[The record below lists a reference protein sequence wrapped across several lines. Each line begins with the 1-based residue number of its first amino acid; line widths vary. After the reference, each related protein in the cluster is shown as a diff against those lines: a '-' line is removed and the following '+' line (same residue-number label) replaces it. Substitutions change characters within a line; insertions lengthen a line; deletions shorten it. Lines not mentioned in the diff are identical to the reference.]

1 MYKSLIILLLLL
13 SIGYNAAAQ
22 QEYEVNLEDREEAVA
37 MTEKGIRKIEA
48 GNYPGA
54 IKDLE
59 AAIAI
64 DATFHPA
71 YVNLYT
77 AYAQLEGNKS
87 NLIQLL
93 KKGNSIFEEDD
104 ELTYYLG
111 YVYYQNHQFSEAINE
126 FTKAIRYSKINGED
140 FPLVYGYHFNRG
152 NAYLK
157 TKNFQK
163 AITDYTYALKLN
175 PNNPDILTNRGIAYY
190 QHNRK
195 EDACIDWNKSMAE
208 GGFTAE
214 KYLKQFCK

>member
-1 MYKSLIILLLLL
+1 MKKSFIIIFLFLA
-13 SIGYNAAAQ
+13 IGFKAAAQ
-22 QEYEVNLEDREEAVA
+22 QEFEVNLEDREEAMA
-37 MTEKGIRKIEA
+37 LTEKGIKKIDA
-48 GNYPGA
+48 GNYPSA

-59 AAIAI
+59 KAIAI
-64 DATFHPA
+64 DSTFHPA
-71 YVNLYT
+71 YINLYT
-77 AYAQLEGNKS
+77 AYSQSDGNKA
-87 NLIQLL
+87 NLIRLL

-111 YVYYQNHQFSEAINE
+111 YVYYQNNQFPEAINE

-157 TKNFQK
+157 TKNFEK
-163 AITDYTYALKLN
+163 AITDYSYALKLN
-175 PNNPDILTNRGIAYY
+175 PSNPDILTNRGIANY

-195 EDACIDWNKSMAE
+195 EEACRDWKRSMEE

-214 KYLKQFCK
+214 KYIKQFCK